1 MFERLTKRD
10 EYGNADIIGVDSA
23 ELQIN
28 LKFDELNRVTD
39 ALNRLAAYEDSG
51 LSPEEVQELAQAK
64 ADGRLVIL
72 PCKVGDT
79 YSGICREIVPDKKGW
94 KTKEWI
100 ETGAVVRFI
109 VTAELTAE
117 KVGYNHQRNIDEVG
131 EVWFVGEGHHEA
143 AEKTLRGE

>member
-1 MFERLTKRD
+1 MHNEISDYLRMIDDADNAHSPTSRAVYADALILAIRD
-10 EYGNADIIGVDSA
+10 YFTD
-23 ELQIN
+23 
-28 LKFDELNRVTD
+28 DELI
-39 ALNRLAAYEDSG
+39 
-51 LSPEEVQELAQAK
+51 ELVQAK
-64 ADGRLVIL
+64 ADGRLVVL